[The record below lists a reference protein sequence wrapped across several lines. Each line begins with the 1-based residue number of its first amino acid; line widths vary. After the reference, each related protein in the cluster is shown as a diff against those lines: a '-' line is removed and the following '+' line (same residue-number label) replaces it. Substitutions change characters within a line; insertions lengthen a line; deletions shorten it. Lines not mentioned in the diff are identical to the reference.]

1 MHIQLLIDTSA
12 KYLAVGLSKNGKVI
26 ASTQYEAWQKQ
37 SELTI
42 GEIDRLFKITNIN
55 PKDVTRIVV
64 TNGPGSY
71 TGIRIGLTIAKVY
84 STTRNIPL
92 CLVSSLNMLSG
103 ARDKKIALIDARS
116 KRAYVGIYQDG
127 KPLIED
133 KVLTLEE
140 IKQLINEYQDFEIV
154 GDAHLLDKNKVEVD
168 IIQQLEDLSSIIDD
182 VENPHLAVPIYLK
195 D

>member
-116 KRAYVGIYQDG
+116 KRTYVGIYQDG

>member
-1 MHIQLLIDTSA
+1 
-12 KYLAVGLSKNGKVI
+12 
-26 ASTQYEAWQKQ
+26 
-37 SELTI
+37 
-42 GEIDRLFKITNIN
+42 
-55 PKDVTRIVV
+55 
-64 TNGPGSY
+64 
-71 TGIRIGLTIAKVY
+71 
-84 STTRNIPL
+84 
-92 CLVSSLNMLSG
+92 MLSG

>member
-116 KRAYVGIYQDG
+116 KRAYIGIYQDG

>member
-55 PKDVTRIVV
+55 PKDITRIVV

-116 KRAYVGIYQDG
+116 KRAYIGIYQDG

-182 VENPHLAVPIYLK
+182 VENPHLAVPI
-195 D
+195 

>member
-42 GEIDRLFKITNIN
+42 GELDRLFKITNIN
-55 PKDVTRIVV
+55 PKDVPRIVV

-92 CLVSSLNMLSG
+92 V
-103 ARDKKIALIDARS
+103 
-116 KRAYVGIYQDG
+116 
-127 KPLIED
+127 
-133 KVLTLEE
+133 
-140 IKQLINEYQDFEIV
+140 
-154 GDAHLLDKNKVEVD
+154 
-168 IIQQLEDLSSIIDD
+168 
-182 VENPHLAVPIYLK
+182 
-195 D
+195 

>member
-55 PKDVTRIVV
+55 PKDITRIVV